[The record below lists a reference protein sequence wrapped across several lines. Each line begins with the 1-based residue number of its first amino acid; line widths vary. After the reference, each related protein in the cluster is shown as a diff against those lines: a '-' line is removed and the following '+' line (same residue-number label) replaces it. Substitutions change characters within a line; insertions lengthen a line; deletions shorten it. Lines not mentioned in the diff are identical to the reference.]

1 MVNAG
6 LYHETCADGN
16 QWMLDVGPVSS
27 GDAWYIMRQCAEL
40 KLIEAGLY
48 KAEYVEE

>member
-1 MVNAG
+1 MTHSG
-6 LYHETCADGN
+6 SIADAFGIVA
-16 QWMLDVGPVSS
+16 VGHT
-27 GDAWYIMRQCAEL
+27 DMRQCAEL